1 MGSSVV
7 MSSKQKVYQG
17 VLQKIRQYI
26 DHQHLMPGDK
36 LPSER
41 ELADTLQ
48 AGRSSVREA
57 LRAMELLGL
66 IETRRGE
73 GTFLSTYRP
82 YETVELLSSFILKEA
97 RTRKDLFLAKKI
109 LEKEAAKLAFSR
121 IDGQDLDK
129 LEHLLH
135 DSLMG
140 PTDRHVAFF
149 KYLFAKSE
157 NLLLARVWQLME
169 EFSHTIN
176 KLYYNKVF
184 YIELVQLYSTKN
196 YQLIEPLF
204 DSFAIVDDQME

>member
-1 MGSSVV
+1 

-17 VLQKIRQYI
+17 VLQEIRQYI
-26 DHQHLMPGDK
+26 DQQHLMPGDK

-66 IETRRGE
+66 IETKRGE

-82 YETVELLSSFILKEA
+82 YQTVELLSSFILKEA
-97 RTRKDLFLAKKI
+97 RTREDLYLAKKI

-121 IDGQDLDK
+121 MNVQDLDK
-129 LEHLLH
+129 LEQLLH
-135 DSLMG
+135 DPVME
-140 PTDRHVAFF
+140 PNDRHVAFF
-149 KYLFAKSE
+149 KYLFTKSE

-176 KLYYNKVF
+176 KLYYSKVF

-196 YQLIEPLF
+196 YELIEPLF
-204 DSFAIVDDQME
+204 ESLAVQDDDNQFE